1 MKRNLLMWQFAGFV
15 TTAVCGTLLHFIY
28 DLTNEN
34 IMAAAF
40 SAVNESTWE
49 HMKLM
54 YFPMF
59 IFALVQSR
67 FFGEY
72 KSFWCV
78 KLTGIT
84 AGLVMIPVLYYTCSG
99 AFFLGGSCFYLGNT
113 AFQEGQYAL
122 RQTTALLC
130 GRLFNRRAV
139 CTFYLCYAQNSVV
152 SKSADRVIRAAEII
166 IRKMPDS
173 VKCSFCS
180 KEINRQNSRSDFSWY
195 QS

>member
-78 KLTGIT
+78 KLIGIIT
-84 AGLVMIPVLYYTCSG
+84 RLVLIPVLFYTYNK
-99 AFFLGGSCFYLGNT
+99 AFWESP
-113 AFQEGQYAL
+113 
-122 RQTTALLC
+122 
-130 GRLFNRRAV
+130 
-139 CTFYLCYAQNSVV
+139 
-152 SKSADRVIRAAEII
+152 RVF
-166 IRKMPDS
+166 DS
-173 VKCSFCS
+173 
-180 KEINRQNSRSDFSWY
+180 
-195 QS
+195 